1 MVLRVLRQ
9 ETCETWTEFHK
20 KFHSDD
26 FRSQY
31 SMSYFNSASFTNR
44 NNNANRNSFTKRIQE
59 FVMSPTQTIRRT
71 TSLRRGSL
79 NLAAWNPS
87 RWTK

>member
-1 MVLRVLRQ
+1 MVLRALRQ

-20 KFHSDD
+20 KFHSDN

-31 SMSYFNSASFTNR
+31 SMSYFNSGSYTNKS
-44 NNNANRNSFTKRIQE
+44 NNANRNSFAKKIQD
-59 FVMSPTQTIRRT
+59 FMLSPTQTVKRA

-79 NLAAWNPS
+79 NFAAWNT